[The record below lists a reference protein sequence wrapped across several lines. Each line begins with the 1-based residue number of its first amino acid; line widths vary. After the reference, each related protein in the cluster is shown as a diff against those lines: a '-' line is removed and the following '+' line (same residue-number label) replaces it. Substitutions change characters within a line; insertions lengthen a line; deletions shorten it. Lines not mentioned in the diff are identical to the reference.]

1 MQRSLIQAVAPTDF
15 TTVRDPQR
23 SALERKACMPPAP
36 TAIGTD
42 DGYLVPN
49 PEFFENTD
57 GPNASPAS
65 TARLSLSRP
74 SPQEIPTCGP
84 RSDGASTLGWAREIS
99 ELDST
104 PYATGRRRKSWNG
117 SNLGGNIASGS
128 FSIEFDW
135 SQFSNRI
142 RMTGRSASRKS
153 GISDVLD
160 MFSDLT

>member
-104 PYATGRRRKSWNG
+104 PYTAARSGEMAEMRAFTGDAK
-117 SNLGGNIASGS
+117 
-128 FSIEFDW
+128 
-135 SQFSNRI
+135 
-142 RMTGRSASRKS
+142 
-153 GISDVLD
+153 
-160 MFSDLT
+160 

>member
-104 PYATGRRRKSWNG
+104 PYAPGCRSFLRVFKKMRRKPRVFACGTHVAPTRKPLFCWH
-117 SNLGGNIASGS
+117 
-128 FSIEFDW
+128 FSVLRE
-135 SQFSNRI
+135 N
-142 RMTGRSASRKS
+142 TGRSPDREFLPC
-153 GISDVLD
+153 GHG
-160 MFSDLT
+160 